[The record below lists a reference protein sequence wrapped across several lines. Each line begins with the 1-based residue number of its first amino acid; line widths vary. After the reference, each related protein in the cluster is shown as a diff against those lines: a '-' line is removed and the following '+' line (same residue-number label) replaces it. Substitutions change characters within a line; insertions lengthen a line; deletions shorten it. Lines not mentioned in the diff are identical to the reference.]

1 MGKLIDLT
9 NQRFGRL
16 VVVEKAFVKNQ
27 HTYWRCKCDCGKEK
41 EVRGS
46 LLRNGNTTSCG
57 CYQKER
63 ASEQQSLKIL
73 NKKFGL
79 LTVIEQLPNKNGKT
93 YWKCKCECG
102 NYCEKFGSSLT
113 SGRVKS
119 CGCLLKSTGE
129 RFYQDLTGQKF
140 DRLTVIKRAED
151 KIYDNGKHYTRF
163 LCKCDCGKEI
173 LVFANGLKGNQISC
187 GCVKRSKGEQQIF
200 HYLQNNKIN
209 FKEQYQII
217 LENNEKRYFDFAI
230 LNNDILGLIE
240 FDGEQHFKEVKHFGK
255 FEETQLHDKQKT
267 YWAQTNNIPLLRIS
281 YTDYKN
287 IDSILD
293 NFINEL
299 FNGGIKNV

>member
-1 MGKLIDLT
+1 MWLFI
-9 NQRFGRL
+9 
-16 VVVEKAFVKNQ
+16 
-27 HTYWRCKCDCGKEK
+27 KEH
-41 EVRGS
+41 R
-46 LLRNGNTTSCG
+46 RT
-57 CYQKER
+57 
-63 ASEQQSLKIL
+63 
-73 NKKFGL
+73 
-79 LTVIEQLPNKNGKT
+79 
-93 YWKCKCECG
+93 
-102 NYCEKFGSSLT
+102 
-113 SGRVKS
+113 
-119 CGCLLKSTGE
+119 
-129 RFYQDLTGQKF
+129 FYQDLTGQKF

-267 YWAQTNNIPLLRIS
+267 CWAQANNIPLLRIS
-281 YTDYKN
+281 YTNYKN
-287 IDSILD
+287 IDRILE
-293 NFINEL
+293 NFINKL
-299 FNGGIKNV
+299 FNGGFKNV